1 MLCENHFYKWG
12 KEGIKPLQKY
22 RHFHKVSNEKEDISF
37 KEFLENLWVLSILQE
52 FSWDGNRS
60 KALFMHS
67 ETLHIIRKRWEV
79 YEINEVRVRIWQ
91 YHKWRVSV
99 FKGSREKERAYWRR
113 SGSSYRGITL
123 EVERHLRLCQEGKW
137 EGCPSP
143 HYGLKAQHER
153 RHAGRNRARVEK
165 DPGHSRGGRGLWVPK
180 KT

>member
-91 YHKWRVSV
+91 DHKWHV
-99 FKGSREKERAYWRR
+99 FQCSRAQEKRKEHIGGGQEVVTGESHWKLKDTYDFARKGS
-113 SGSSYRGITL
+113 
-123 EVERHLRLCQEGKW
+123 
-137 EGCPSP
+137 
-143 HYGLKAQHER
+143 
-153 RHAGRNRARVEK
+153 GRVAPPPTTV
-165 DPGHSRGGRGLWVPK
+165 
-180 KT
+180 